1 MTSPVVIM
9 PLNQDLME
17 ANLTVEQLQTFQH
30 VDNVVEVQLQ
40 PVPAPPQSTTVV
52 DSSLFDRVTNMMNT
66 FDKLVP
72 MLTNLGSDRRSPTAG
87 PSDIVSPN
95 PIARVPDSA
104 PQGPVVAPQSQ
115 DVAPRPSSPSSE
127 PRASSSGLQ
136 QRRQDKFASP
146 RGQPNEGDKSR
157 GSRHASPSLQHR
169 LRRQLDD
176 VHRQLDNTKEIVDLY
191 HAQSRVPPDQARY
204 DLEMLQDQYAQ
215 LRIALEES
223 LASTSFHSHGPS
235 PTSHG
240 IASPSVD
247 PLAPLRGSP
256 RLDRPRSPY
265 RFSSHSD
272 ERYEQRVAYSDAPA
286 HRRRPRSRE
295 SHPSRE
301 LDFPSKSPSPHHSS
315 SRDRFSTDLPFQRR
329 STSRRSSSP
338 RRTQSPTKRRVA
350 SRHTP
355 SPAQRRVTSRRT
367 PSPAQRRVASR
378 RTPSPAQRRVA
389 SRRTPLPVQRRVASR
404 RTPSPTQRRVASRLT
419 PSPTQRRVASKGSPP
434 PKRVAGDPGAGPSS
448 ARRPLS
454 RDSRS
459 PKRSSRESLSPKRG
473 SPSPKRQRYE
483 ARDPVS
489 PPPLHS
495 SRASSREPSQERP
508 HSWSS
513 PTRPASPSREEKEA
527 DEIPIPAMVKAMVD
541 FITSNFPD
549 ATASP
554 AHKSSRSFD
563 LSASVGVT
571 DPATP
576 SGSLLAWSQVMS
588 DSFLDTQKKFSQR
601 IQEGRACHTL
611 LPSLHR
617 FEKVSNSPTQ
627 GKELTANPDVLDL
640 LKNKVSDFRQLPISI
655 KEGIALE
662 RTLRSMMESHSF
674 LTWSVMGLLKSL
686 HQKKLLPKDDPAITQ
701 LQKSFSKACSSL
713 ASSMTSSTA
722 FVTMKRR
729 QLLLSHVVPSVS
741 EAQKRNLLSDPFFQ
755 TVSLFDASSVE
766 SARSAARDLSLFKPH
781 LKASSSSSQSRRQRP
796 SSSSG
801 RRGSARQY
809 SGHLSS
815 QRASSPFRQQSV
827 KKSDARFHKKSS
839 GTPQKRGGF
848 WK

>member
-1 MTSPVVIM
+1 
-9 PLNQDLME
+9 
-17 ANLTVEQLQTFQH
+17 
-30 VDNVVEVQLQ
+30 
-40 PVPAPPQSTTVV
+40 
-52 DSSLFDRVTNMMNT
+52 MMNT

-72 MLTNLGSDRRSPTAG
+72 LLTNLGSDRRSPTAG

-115 DVAPRPSSPSSE
+115 GVAPRPSSASSE

-169 LRRQLDD
+169 LRRQLD
-176 VHRQLDNTKEIVDLY
+176 NAKEIVDLY

-204 DLEMLQDQYAQ
+204 DLEILQDQYAQ
-215 LRIALEES
+215 LSIALEES

-256 RLDRPRSPY
+256 CLDRPRSPSHDRSRARDAHGSHH
-265 RFSSHSD
+265 RFSSRSD

-295 SHPSRE
+295 SHPSRH

-329 STSRRSSSP
+329 STSRRSLSP
-338 RRTQSPTKRRVA
+338 RRTQSPTK
-350 SRHTP
+350 
-355 SPAQRRVTSRRT
+355 
-367 PSPAQRRVASR
+367 RRVASR

-389 SRRTPLPVQRRVASR
+389 SRRIPSPAQRRVASRRTPSPVQRRVASR

-419 PSPTQRRVASKGSPP
+419 PLPTQRRVASKGSPP

-483 ARDPVS
+483 ARDSVS

-508 HSWSS
+508 HSRCS
-513 PTRPASPSREEKEA
+513 PTRPASPSREEEEV
-527 DEIPIPAMVKAMVD
+527 DEIPIPATVKDMVD
-541 FITSNFPD
+541 FIT
-549 ATASP
+549 
-554 AHKSSRSFD
+554 
-563 LSASVGVT
+563 
-571 DPATP
+571 
-576 SGSLLAWSQVMS
+576 Q
-588 DSFLDTQKKFSQR
+588 
-601 IQEGRACHTL
+601 
-611 LPSLHR
+611 
-617 FEKVSNSPTQ
+617 
-627 GKELTANPDVLDL
+627 
-640 LKNKVSDFRQLPISI
+640 
-655 KEGIALE
+655 
-662 RTLRSMMESHSF
+662 
-674 LTWSVMGLLKSL
+674 
-686 HQKKLLPKDDPAITQ
+686 
-701 LQKSFSKACSSL
+701 
-713 ASSMTSSTA
+713 
-722 FVTMKRR
+722 
-729 QLLLSHVVPSVS
+729 
-741 EAQKRNLLSDPFFQ
+741 
-755 TVSLFDASSVE
+755 
-766 SARSAARDLSLFKPH
+766 
-781 LKASSSSSQSRRQRP
+781 
-796 SSSSG
+796 
-801 RRGSARQY
+801 
-809 SGHLSS
+809 
-815 QRASSPFRQQSV
+815 
-827 KKSDARFHKKSS
+827 
-839 GTPQKRGGF
+839 
-848 WK
+848 